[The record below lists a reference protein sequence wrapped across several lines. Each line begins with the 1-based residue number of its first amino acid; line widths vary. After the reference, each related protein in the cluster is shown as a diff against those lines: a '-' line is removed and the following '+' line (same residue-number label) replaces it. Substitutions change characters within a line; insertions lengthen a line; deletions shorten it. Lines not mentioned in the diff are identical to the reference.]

1 MEDAVFLTLTQNVLI
16 LILILSTP
24 ILIVSMVVGLLISI
38 FQAVTQIQEA
48 TLTFVPKIIA
58 GILTM
63 IILLPWM
70 LNIFVARTTEMFEYI
85 SSLVAK

>member
-24 ILIVSMVVGLLISI
+24 ILVISMVVGLIISV

-58 GILTM
+58 GILTL

-70 LNIFVARTTEMFEYI
+70 LNMFVSRTQEMFEYI
-85 SSLVAK
+85 QTIIK

>member
-1 MEDAVFLTLTQNVLI
+1 MEDSVFLTLTQNVLI

-24 ILIVSMVVGLLISI
+24 ILVVSMVVGLVISI

-58 GILTM
+58 GILTI

-70 LNIFVARTTEMFEYI
+70 LNVFVARVGEMFDYVQTMI
-85 SSLVAK
+85 K

>member
-1 MEDAVFLTLTQNVLI
+1 MDDATFLTLTQNTLI
-16 LILILSTP
+16 LTLILSTP
-24 ILIVSMVVGLLISI
+24 ILIISMVVGLIISI

-70 LNIFVARTTEMFEYI
+70 LNMFVSRVNEMFDYVQTFI
-85 SSLVAK
+85 R

>member
-1 MEDAVFLTLTQNVLI
+1 MEDSAFLTLSQNVLI

-24 ILIVSMVVGLLISI
+24 ILLVSMVVGLIISI

-70 LNIFVARTTEMFEYI
+70 LNVFVSRVTEMFEYI
-85 SSLVAK
+85 GTITK

>member
-1 MEDAVFLTLTQNVLI
+1 MEDSVFLTLTQNVLI

-24 ILIVSMVVGLLISI
+24 ILVVSMVVGLLISV
-38 FQAVTQIQEA
+38 FQAVTQIQEQ

-58 GILTM
+58 GILTL

-70 LNIFVARTTEMFEYI
+70 LNMFTTRTIELFDYI
-85 SSLVAK
+85 QTMIK